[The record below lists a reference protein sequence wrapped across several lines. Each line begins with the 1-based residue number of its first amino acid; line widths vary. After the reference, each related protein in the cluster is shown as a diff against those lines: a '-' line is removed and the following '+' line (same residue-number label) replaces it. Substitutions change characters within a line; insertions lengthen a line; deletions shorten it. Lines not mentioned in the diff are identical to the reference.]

1 MPTIYLTGS
10 LREAMRKHLRNLWND
25 KRGNTLIIAAAA
37 LPLLLGSAGLAT
49 DTIQWALWKRQLQR
63 AADSAAIAGVYDRV
77 AHGGAHTN
85 TETAIAHDIDMNQHT
100 MIDLMSGYPAITY
113 PDDDGSQKNQVHVT
127 LKVQKSLS
135 FSSMFMAA
143 APEITASAQAAT
155 VGSSGEFCV
164 LSLQNNSK
172 TGIQATGNNSIT
184 MDCGMMTNSTATN
197 AAAGQGSATVTAT
210 TLAAA
215 GGIQQSKTWNITTYQ
230 PYSPSLEDPYADL
243 TPKSD
248 AANGEYDFDNCTGTT
263 VAGKGGSLTVD
274 NTNSPASVTASNTAS
289 GNTTYGTHGLDNAAC
304 FSAITVKSG
313 RTLTLKDGIFVI
325 NGGNA
330 DIQGNLILD
339 NAVLVLSNKST
350 ATNATIGKFDNN
362 ASGTIKA
369 NAMTTGKWAGMAIY
383 QDRRAVDDAPTGNIT
398 ASSPNKVNGNSTQKV
413 TGVLYFPSQQ
423 LTYNGT
429 GTGTATCTQ
438 FVAKRMYWSGNSG
451 LNNFTKNCTL
461 NGMQAITAP
470 TKVRL
475 VA

>member
-1 MPTIYLTGS
+1 
-10 LREAMRKHLRNLWND
+10 MRKHLRNLWND
-25 KRGNTLIIAAAA
+25 KRGNALILAAAA

-77 AHGGAHTN
+77 AHTGGTDN
-85 TETAIAHDIDMNQHT
+85 VPTAVDHDLALNQHT
-100 MIDLMSGYPAITY
+100 NINLMTNYPQLSYPA
-113 PDDDGSQKNQVHVT
+113 DAGSNKNQVRVV
-127 LKVQKSLS
+127 LRVQRSLS

-143 APEITASAQAAT
+143 APMITATAQAAT
-155 VGSSGEFCV
+155 VGVSGEFCV

-197 AAAGQGSATVTAT
+197 AAAGQGSANVTAT
-210 TLAAA
+210 TLAAS
-215 GGIQQSKTWNITTYQ
+215 GGIQQSKTWNINSYQ

-243 TPKSD
+243 TPS
-248 AANGEYDFDNCTGTT
+248 AADGDFDNCVDTT
-263 VAGKGGSLTVD
+263 TAYKGKALTV
-274 NTNSPASVTASNTAS
+274 NN
-289 GNTTYGTHGLDNAAC
+289 GNTGLVINGADAATSGGAC
-304 FSAITVKSG
+304 FASLSVQSNRA
-313 RTLTLKDGIFVI
+313 LTLKNGVFVV

-339 NAVLVLSNKST
+339 NAVLLLTNKDSST
-350 ATNATIGKFDNN
+350 TASIGKFDNN
-362 ASGTIKA
+362 ASGTISA
-369 NAMTTGKWAGMAIY
+369 TAMTSGKWAGMALY

-438 FVAKRMYWSGNSG
+438 FVAKRIYWSGNSG

-461 NGMQAITAP
+461 KGITAITAP
-470 TKVRL
+470 QKVRL